1 MLIIS
6 QQGVGI
12 FSLAPVR
19 SLMFTR
25 DEIRLDR
32 MNDIS
37 FEKAPVIELIA
48 ELRWNPPGTTNTGGG
63 LLSFT
68 LGGGGEEFFQHFGNQ
83 VAKHGFTKAERVT
96 PAGFPVLWH
105 QVVWRFRN
113 PDDASALI
121 QVGLGLFSAN
131 ALQPYKRWSVFRP
144 TVELGLRAL
153 LATRPTQELHQPLS
167 GVSLRY
173 INAFTGD
180 LLKEHLPSSFI
191 RDVLGFKLTLPDNF
205 ARITDPDRPLSTSMN
220 ISIPIRNTSK
230 TMSISIG
237 DGQINAEPAALF
249 NIAVAETDEIPST
262 PTQIMAALDA
272 SRNIIH
278 EKFIELTIP
287 LTNVMKP
294 IEAGS
299 AS

>member
-1 MLIIS
+1 
-6 QQGVGI
+6 
-12 FSLAPVR
+12 
-19 SLMFTR
+19 
-25 DEIRLDR
+25 
-32 MNDIS
+32 
-37 FEKAPVIELIA
+37 
-48 ELRWNPPGTTNTGGG
+48 
-63 LLSFT
+63 
-68 LGGGGEEFFQHFGNQ
+68 
-83 VAKHGFTKAERVT
+83 
-96 PAGFPVLWH
+96 
-105 QVVWRFRN
+105 
-113 PDDASALI
+113 
-121 QVGLGLFSAN
+121 
-131 ALQPYKRWSVFRP
+131 
-144 TVELGLRAL
+144 
-153 LATRPTQELHQPLS
+153 
-167 GVSLRY
+167 
-173 INAFTGD
+173 
-180 LLKEHLPSSFI
+180 
-191 RDVLGFKLTLPDNF
+191 
-205 ARITDPDRPLSTSMN
+205 MN